1 MDLSIVHI
9 VFWLIAGLAS
19 FSFSIG
25 NARVWTS
32 ICVGFVLILLA
43 EVIPAAVPLLPGLQ
57 LPQVQALGYISGTVA
72 IMVITH
78 GFQEYYMFSRTLE
91 VEGEKLHVYLGVLAV
106 LVASMI
112 FILINPTPT
121 SETLRTINI
130 VENSCWVFLSVI
142 NIDTIRKIY
151 QAVKDTPI
159 SKGFVAFMF
168 VFGFIFLWKGA
179 ALYIQV
185 YDLDMIAEF
194 FPVRYAVSVYVHEF
208 GNLLTSI
215 SIGGTFLLLAR
226 LLR

>member
-1 MDLSIVHI
+1 MDLNIVHI
-9 VFWLIAGLAS
+9 VLWLIAGLAS
-19 FSFSIG
+19 FSFSLG

-43 EVIPAAVPLLPGLQ
+43 EVIPAAIPFLPGLQ
-57 LPQVQALGYISGTVA
+57 LPQVQALGYITGTVA

-91 VEGEKLHVYLGVLAV
+91 VEGQKLHVYLGVLAV
-106 LVASMI
+106 LVASML
-112 FILINPTPT
+112 FVLINPTPT
-121 SETLRTINI
+121 SETLRIINI

-142 NIDTIRKIY
+142 NIDMIRKIY

-159 SKGFVAFMF
+159 SRGFIAFMF

-179 ALYIQV
+179 ALYVQV
-185 YDLDMIAEF
+185 YGLDMVADQ
-194 FPVRYAVSVYVHEF
+194 FPVRYKISLYVHEI

-215 SIGGTFLLLAR
+215 SVGATFMILAR

>member
-1 MDLSIVHI
+1 MDWSIIHI

-19 FSFSIG
+19 FSFSVG

-43 EVIPAAVPLLPGLQ
+43 EVIPTALPLLPGLQ

-91 VEGEKLHVYLGVLAV
+91 VEGKKLHVYLGVLAV
-106 LVASMI
+106 LIASMI

-121 SETLRTINI
+121 SQTLRNINI

-142 NIDTIRKIY
+142 NIDMIRKIY
-151 QAVKDTPI
+151 HAVQDTPI
-159 SKGFVAFMF
+159 SRGFVAFTF

-185 YDLDMIAEF
+185 YDLESF
-194 FPVRYAVSVYVHEF
+194 TELLPVRYTVSTYVSEI

-215 SIGGTFLLLAR
+215 SVGGTFFVLAR